1 VSFPLLPSSTR
12 EEEYK
17 ALVNAGAKRNGK
29 VIDFTKK
36 GDAAKEDALPVQQ
49 QTITLSDMFGK
60 ELRVISMVM
69 FLAWPIGAS
78 CHSYQSLTIHALQ
91 LHSATMASRLGW
103 RASVTTSSQTS
114 SSAPSSVTVC

>member
-1 VSFPLLPSSTR
+1 VSFPLRPASTR

-36 GDAAKEDALPVQQ
+36 EDEAKEEEASPDQQ
-49 QTITLSDMFGK
+49 QTITLKDMFGK

-78 CHSYQSLTIHALQ
+78 YHS
-91 LHSATMASRLGW
+91 
-103 RASVTTSSQTS
+103 
-114 SSAPSSVTVC
+114 